1 MTCDSWSLQGSQPQP
16 QCFLAMKAST
26 HQLGRG
32 TAGPGAEKAA
42 AHPPV
47 PTATAATTMATT
59 AATAAAAEQAHP
71 PLHQARRDGAV
82 REAAMEGA
90 QWLASRQGPP
100 VPGSGGLLTLLRSGP
115 CPLPTPGSR
124 PLPQVSPAPLAQLLS
139 MAMATVF
146 WLLCTGMRP
155 RPMVTTEE
163 EVIMV
168 RGAGSGD
175 PGSSPVQRSSTPTNP
190 HCSSDPIITNDNT
203 NHEKTSA
210 AQQQLMPKLA
220 PSISSSPTSYE
231 LVTQVKS
238 LLMTLFLSPK

>member
-1 MTCDSWSLQGSQPQP
+1 
-16 QCFLAMKAST
+16 
-26 HQLGRG
+26 
-32 TAGPGAEKAA
+32 
-42 AHPPV
+42 
-47 PTATAATTMATT
+47 
-59 AATAAAAEQAHP
+59 
-71 PLHQARRDGAV
+71 
-82 REAAMEGA
+82 MEGA

-100 VPGSGGLLTLLRSGP
+100 VPGSGGLPTLLRSGP

-124 PLPQVSPAPLAQLLS
+124 PLLQESPVPLAQLLS

-163 EVIMV
+163 EAITV

-175 PGSSPVQRSSTPTNP
+175 PGSSPVHLSSTPTNP

-231 LVTQVKS
+231 LVTQVKPRNDVIFIAQIKY
-238 LLMTLFLSPK
+238 LRP